1 MKRTLVLA
9 LALVALVLAACGG
22 STQAAASSDA
32 SSSGRGR
39 PAEPGRPPHAGRPAE
54 VVDEEPAPLRMNDV
68 QSRGTHNSTHR
79 DPKGVVTDRP
89 EIGWGYSHRPIT
101 AQLEEQ
107 GVRQL
112 ELDVHWNP
120 AKGEFEVY
128 HVWLADDRTTCDEL
142 RACLA
147 EVDRWLA
154 DHPSSSPVMVM
165 IEPKDAEL
173 EDGDPFTRPL
183 DDAAYDRL
191 DEVLLSSVD
200 RVVTPDSVTT
210 AGKTLRS
217 SIVEDGWPLLDDVR
231 GSVVYVLDGDDH
243 AARYSDGW
251 TSLAGRAMFVQA
263 PDPASPVA
271 AFVSRSGDGDK
282 YERMRSL
289 VAQNFMIRDLTEDFE
304 AAKAAGAH
312 FISTDFPESLELSG
326 DPGAPS
332 RCNPV
337 SSVGVPCTDRTVESH
352 DPHGYPVPADP
363 SDGYDQVVVDKVDRI
378 VIGSA
383 ESAGALVGVEP

>member
-1 MKRTLVLA
+1 MKRTLV
-9 LALVALVLAACGG
+9 LALVALVLAACDG
-22 STQAAASSDA
+22 STTQAASSAASA
-32 SSSGRGR
+32 RGR
-39 PAEPGRPPHAGRPAE
+39 PAEPGRPPHAGRPVE
-54 VVDEEPAPLRMNDV
+54 VVDEEPAPLRMNHV

-89 EIGWGYSHRPIT
+89 EIGWGYSHRTLT

-107 GVRQL
+107 GVRQI

-120 AKGEFEVY
+120 SAGRFDVY
-128 HVWLADDRTTCDEL
+128 HVWLADDRATCDEL
-142 RACLA
+142 RACLG

-154 DHPSSSPVMVM
+154 DHPSSGPVMVM
-165 IEPKDAEL
+165 IEPKDADL
-173 EDGDPFTRPL
+173 EDGDPFTQPL
-183 DDAAYDRL
+183 DDEAYDRL
-191 DEVLLSSVD
+191 DEVLRASVQ

-217 SIVEDGWPLLDDVR
+217 SIVEDGWPLLDAVR

-271 AFVSRSGDGDK
+271 AFVSRSGEGDK
-282 YERMRSL
+282 YERMRTL
-289 VAQNFMIRDLTEDFE
+289 VAQGFMVRDLTEDFE

-337 SSVGVPCTDRTVESH
+337 SSAGVPCTDRAVESH
-352 DPHGYPVPADP
+352 DPHGYPVPAEP
-363 SDGYDQVVVDKVDRI
+363 SDEYDQVVVDKVDRI
-378 VIGSA
+378 VIGSV
-383 ESAGALVGVEP
+383 ESATGLVQRRSP